1 RSQRS
6 RGPVGGGLLGL
17 SCRRPP
23 TRTRRRA
30 LCVPEARRRWLRP
43 RVRRAHVVSDG
54 EIGPK
59 QPKPARLVRC
69 SSTSVGSSILR
80 WRGPTADATDVKRA
94 VYIEDLP
101 PHVVSIKGVG
111 RPFSRTWDKSNSL
124 ARSRRAG
131 QGEVSIA
138 ERTRA

>member
-1 RSQRS
+1 M
-6 RGPVGGGLLGL
+6 
-17 SCRRPP
+17 
-23 TRTRRRA
+23 
-30 LCVPEARRRWLRP
+30 
-43 RVRRAHVVSDG
+43 
-54 EIGPK
+54 
-59 QPKPARLVRC
+59 
-69 SSTSVGSSILR
+69 LR

-138 ERTRA
+138 ERTRAELTSLFRLNDRARFSNSP